1 MGEWKADLPRGLGD
15 EDAALQVDA
24 SRAVHARCD
33 VGVGD
38 VLHTSH
44 RALPKERAG
53 NKERETGERAR
64 VKLDILGGGEE

>member
-38 VLHTSH
+38 VLHTSY
-44 RALPKERAG
+44 RALPKERGGDKA
-53 NKERETGERAR
+53 RERAG
-64 VKLDILGGGEE
+64 VKLDGGGEE